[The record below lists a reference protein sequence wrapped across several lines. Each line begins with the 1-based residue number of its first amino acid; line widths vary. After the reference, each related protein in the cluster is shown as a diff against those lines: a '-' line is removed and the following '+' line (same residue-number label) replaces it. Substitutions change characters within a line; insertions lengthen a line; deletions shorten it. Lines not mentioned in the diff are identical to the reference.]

1 MAVGP
6 VAERGIPEA
15 LRAVARAALA
25 ADGNVRAVL
34 LYGSRARGDHGPRSD
49 WDIAL
54 VTRLD
59 VDDALAAAEAFYEGD
74 LGGARVEFTV
84 TSAE

>member
-1 MAVGP
+1 MACMQGD
-6 VAERGIPEA
+6 GDHEA
-15 LRAVARAALA
+15 IREGARRTASHEGV
-25 ADGNVRAVL
+25 DAVL
-34 LYGSRARGDHGPRSD
+34 LYGSRARGDHTERSD